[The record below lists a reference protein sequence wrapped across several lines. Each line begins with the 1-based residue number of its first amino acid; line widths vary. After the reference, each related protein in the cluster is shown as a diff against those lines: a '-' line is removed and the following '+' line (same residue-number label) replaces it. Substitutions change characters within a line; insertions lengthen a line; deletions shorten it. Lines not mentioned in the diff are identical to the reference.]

1 MLKLVLAIVLGSW
14 GFSSVLSVIMPSK
27 SYKLVEI
34 GTIERSSKRNLS
46 LVRCLNSP
54 NH

>member
-1 MLKLVLAIVLGSW
+1 MTIDAAFKNICASTVKLVLAIVLGSW

-34 GTIERSSKRNLS
+34 GTIA
-46 LVRCLNSP
+46 P
-54 NH
+54 I